1 MKFGENLKNL
11 RKQIGLSQES
21 LAERIGVSRQSVSK
35 WECGEAYP
43 EMTNIL
49 CLCKIFHCKLNDL
62 VHKDL
67 ADLNSLDA
75 EVQMK
80 IVKLNEEK
88 QRKMKY
94 LSKAIA
100 ILAKISKILVT
111 IAIPLIIITM
121 IITPFFIRNINLKDN
136 VLTFNGSNDK
146 LVIIEEE
153 GKVTL
158 KLNDKTIA
166 NEKNEDNIIR
176 FKDILENNSKFKI
189 IGFLETGFVVLTISL
204 FLLRLA
210 LRHLEMLFN
219 NINQGKTPFTL
230 ENVSHIKKI
239 AWLLIIFIILPNI
252 SGVIFE
258 FILTVDLNI
267 GFEAI
272 NLMEILFL
280 FSIAYIFEYGYEIQL
295 DSKGEMYGG
304 YQE

>member
-166 NEKNEDNIIR
+166 NEENEDNIIR

-189 IGFLETGFVVLTISL
+189 IGFLETGFVVLMISL

-304 YQE
+304 YHE

>member
-62 VHKDL
+62 IHKDL

-267 GFEAI
+267 GFEVI

-304 YQE
+304 YYE

>member
-267 GFEAI
+267 GFEVI

-304 YQE
+304 YHE

>member
-295 DSKGEMYGG
+295 DSKGEMYGV
-304 YQE
+304 YH

>member
-166 NEKNEDNIIR
+166 NEENEDNIIH

-189 IGFLETGFVVLTISL
+189 IGFLETGFGVLTISL

-304 YQE
+304 YHE

>member
-166 NEKNEDNIIR
+166 NEENEDNIIH

>member
-166 NEKNEDNIIR
+166 NEENEDNIIR

-267 GFEAI
+267 GFEVI

-304 YQE
+304 YHE

>member
-43 EMTNIL
+43 EMSNIL
-49 CLCKIFHCKLNDL
+49 CLCKIFHCKLNDI

-67 ADLNSLDA
+67 TDLNSLDE

-88 QRKMKY
+88 QRKMKG

-100 ILAKISKILVT
+100 ILAKIGKILVT
-111 IAIPLIIITM
+111 IAIPLVIMSMVIMPFVLSNITLEDNT
-121 IITPFFIRNINLKDN
+121 ITFKG
-136 VLTFNGSNDK
+136 TSDK
-146 LVIIEEE
+146 IEIIEKE
-153 GKVTL
+153 GTVTL
-158 KLNDKTIA
+158 KFNNKTIA
-166 NEKNEDNIIR
+166 DEKDEENIIR
-176 FKDILENNSKFKI
+176 FKETLSGNSNLKI
-189 IGFLETGFVVLTISL
+189 IIFLEAGFTVLTISL

-210 LRHLEMLFN
+210 LKHLETLFT

-230 ENVSHIKKI
+230 ENVAHIKKI

-252 SGVIFE
+252 IGVIFE
-258 FILTVDLNI
+258 FILNIDLNI
-267 GFEAI
+267 GFEI
-272 NLMEILFL
+272 LSLIEILFL

-304 YQE
+304 YHE